1 MRQEDQPRNISRP
14 PSWTVRRLGQVFL
27 HAAVFVAVA
36 AAANGTVSLVAAEEP
51 AKPEPE
57 KSPYRVK
64 KDSTVALFDGKTL
77 AGWKKT
83 EFGGEGDVTVKDGQ
97 LRLDFG
103 ASMTGITYAGKRK
116 LPTTNYELTL
126 QAMRVDGSDFFCGL
140 TFPVGKS
147 HCSFVCGGWGGG
159 VVGLSSIDYY
169 DASEN
174 ETTTYRDF
182 KSKQW
187 YQIRVRV
194 TDEAIQC
201 WIGGEQVVD
210 QKLEG
215 HKVDTRI
222 EMDLCKP
229 LGVAT
234 WETSAALKDFKL
246 ALLEK
251 VN

>member
-1 MRQEDQPRNISRP
+1 VS
-14 PSWTVRRLGQVFL
+14 
-27 HAAVFVAVA
+27 VAV
-36 AAANGTVSLVAAEEP
+36 SPLAAEEP
-51 AKPEPE
+51 AKPKPD

-77 AGWKKT
+77 TGWKKT
-83 EFGGEGDVTVKDGQ
+83 EFGGEGDVTVKEGQ
-97 LRLDFG
+97 LRMDFG
-103 ASMTGITYAGKRK
+103 ASMTGITYAGKQK
-116 LPTTNYELTL
+116 LPTTNYEITL

-159 VVGLSSIDYY
+159 VVGLSSIDHY

-187 YQIRVRV
+187 YKIRVRV

-201 WIGGEQVVD
+201 WIDGEQVVD
-210 QKLEG
+210 QKLKG
-215 HKVDTRI
+215 HTVDTRI
-222 EMDLCKP
+222 EMDLSKP

-251 VN
+251 VK